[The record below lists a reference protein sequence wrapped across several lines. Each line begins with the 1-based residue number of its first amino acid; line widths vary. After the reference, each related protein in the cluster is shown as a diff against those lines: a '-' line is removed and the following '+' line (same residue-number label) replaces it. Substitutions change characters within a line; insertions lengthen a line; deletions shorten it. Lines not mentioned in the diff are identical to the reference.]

1 MNGIV
6 YTTNKENDNKYFL
19 SFNNKITKT
28 KDKNN
33 IGAKK
38 INPNS
43 WLKRIIL
50 IPSNRKI
57 IFSTNMLMSKNLE

>member
-1 MNGIV
+1 MVLIQIDIYIRKKMLYYSVTIIDMNGIV

-33 IGAKK
+33 ISAK
-38 INPNS
+38 
-43 WLKRIIL
+43 
-50 IPSNRKI
+50 RKL
-57 IFSTNMLMSKNLE
+57 TQTPG

>member
-33 IGAKK
+33 IGLVDTEKK
-38 INPNS
+38 TS
-43 WLKRIIL
+43 
-50 IPSNRKI
+50 KI
-57 IFSTNMLMSKNLE
+57 INF